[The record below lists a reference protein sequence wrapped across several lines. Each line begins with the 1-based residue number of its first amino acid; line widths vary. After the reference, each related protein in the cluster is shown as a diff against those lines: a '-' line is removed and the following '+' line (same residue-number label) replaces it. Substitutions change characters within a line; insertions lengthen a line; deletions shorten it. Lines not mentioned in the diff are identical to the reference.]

1 MQSQDKAPEETSG
14 RFYLLS
20 FLKKK
25 LELHNQAPVVAPSRA
40 RLLGCL
46 KKRKKKRPKPVSP
59 PRINPNPPKIYP
71 PHLNLTLNYQKFP
84 PSSFTY
90 QLPTEEPPLQPPFH
104 SSLSTLFTPPTVF
117 SVTTIRPD
125 IIDQH

>member
-46 KKRKKKRPKPVSP
+46 KKRKKKKD
-59 PRINPNPPKIYP
+59 PNPFPRPELTPTHPKST
-71 PHLNLTLNYQKFP
+71 H
-84 PSSFTY
+84 
-90 QLPTEEPPLQPPFH
+90 PT
-104 SSLSTLFTPPTVF
+104 
-117 SVTTIRPD
+117 
-125 IIDQH
+125 